1 MLLSKPVIAAVSGYA
16 VAGGLELAL
25 WCDLRVMEQ
34 SATFGV
40 FCRRWGVPL
49 IDGGTIRLSRLIGHS
64 RALDLILTG
73 RPVAADEA
81 ARHRPGHRVVEE
93 GQARAAAEALAAQIA
108 AFPQTC
114 MRHDRLSSYEQWGL
128 PLPAALQNEC
138 RHGRIS
144 LDSAMPDPAPT
155 GSGRVRVAMATR
167 SKPAATEETNRR
179 ADIVRAAGRLFHE
192 KGYSATTIRDI
203 AGAVGMRS
211 GSPSIISG
219 PSTTCCAPWV
229 LEGIGAI
236 SDAVAQAANSGKS
249 PRATFRG
256 HAARPPGPT
265 AGRGRARFRRH
276 TAARNP
282 PPRPRVQAELVALKD
297 RYESMWQKALK
308 DLKRAGLIADDS
320 QVARLFLLGALNWT
334 VQWYRPDGSRTI
346 EQIARQLADLL
357 IGKPQSP

>member
-1 MLLSKPVIAAVSGYA
+1 
-16 VAGGLELAL
+16 
-25 WCDLRVMEQ
+25 
-34 SATFGV
+34 
-40 FCRRWGVPL
+40 
-49 IDGGTIRLSRLIGHS
+49 
-64 RALDLILTG
+64 
-73 RPVAADEA
+73 
-81 ARHRPGHRVVEE
+81 
-93 GQARAAAEALAAQIA
+93 
-108 AFPQTC
+108 
-114 MRHDRLSSYEQWGL
+114 
-128 PLPAALQNEC
+128 
-138 RHGRIS
+138 
-144 LDSAMPDPAPT
+144 MPDPAPT
-155 GSGRVRVAMATR
+155 GFGRERVAMATR
-167 SKPAATEETNRR
+167 SKPAAVEEPNRR

-211 GSPSIISG
+211 GSPFYHFR
-219 PSTTCCAPWV
+219 TKHDMLRAVV

-249 PRATFRG
+249 PRATFEAMLRAHLG
-256 HAARPPGPT
+256 QLLGAEGRDFAAT
-265 AGRGRARFRRH
+265 LLHETRH
-276 TAARNP
+276 LDP
-282 PPRPRVQAELVALKD
+282 EVQAELVTLKD